1 MCNREKSDSSRLAKV
16 QIAKYKVL
24 ITVNRHH
31 VKYEIGHNWLLKDW
45 RVSGTHIDRRVQTNA
60 LHTSLRSK
68 RPFIISHGKVNATGD
83 LSLLVMPFTM
93 EI

>member
-1 MCNREKSDSSRLAKV
+1 MCNREKSDSSRLARC
-16 QIAKYKVL
+16 YKVL

-68 RPFIISHGKVNATGD
+68 RPFIISHGKVNAAGD